1 MARAVS
7 FRLDDESER
16 ALRLLEAT
24 AMSTSE
30 AIRSALITSADRL
43 RLRRTRAEEVA
54 ALERDEVD
62 RAEMQTVAALME
74 SLRVTP

>member
-30 AIRSALITSADRL
+30 AVRSALITSAGRL
-43 RLRRTRAEEVA
+43 RLRRARAEEVA

-62 RAEMQTVAALME
+62 RAEMQSVAALMA